1 MSRHPRASTAD
12 AMRVRVNIVIRK
24 VMPECELQE
33 THRLVPRGAI
43 VQRRVVVAGGA
54 PLRERSSRIRPLDT
68 LVVVSVLMLM
78 VGLGLGAGVGQSEAE
93 EDHPGQLTK
102 SLVALLLMFL
112 RRPLFAVQVQVEA
125 DIASQFVSQGSQS

>member
-1 MSRHPRASTAD
+1 
-12 AMRVRVNIVIRK
+12 MRVRVNIVIRK

-33 THRLVPRGAI
+33 TQRLVPRGAI

-68 LVVVSVLMLM
+68 LVVVSVVSALML
-78 VGLGLGAGVGQSEAE
+78 VVGLGAGVGQSEAE